1 VCRATS
7 RIDADFMAAE
17 VIFQGRMQ
25 RLDQQAELAGTPR
38 AGLGARE
45 LVLQNIWVLGAYWLL
60 AVLAKEY
67 FSRYQMWPAPLWVP
81 AGLAMFAALSI
92 GREIWPGIF
101 LGSLLTNAITFH
113 DPVIWATMF
122 ACGNTLGAIVAAERA
137 RVRMR
142 VDEMFASVANVSY
155 FSAYTLLHGTIT
167 ACVAVAAMWAQG
179 VVPISATPSRWVEWM
194 LSDASASLLL
204 VPFLLLWRQHD
215 WTRQDV
221 RQLRSE
227 FAITLASAVLAL
239 GYVLVGTTGNRA
251 ADAGAIFL
259 ILLPLLW
266 MSVRLSLALAYP
278 VFVAVVGAMMAGT
291 MAGYGPFSGIE
302 QGGTFTFFAEMTIG
316 FSVSLLLLGGA
327 SNEQRVAERAMRG
340 LNLDLES
347 RVDQRTAELREIH
360 RQLEKAAFYDSL
372 TGLPNRRLLEE
383 RFAFCGAAARRRG
396 DRFALLL
403 IDLDRFKEINDNLG
417 HDAGDALLVET
428 GCRLTTTLRE
438 CDVVAR
444 MGGDEFVVLLPETGD
459 RTGIES
465 VCTRILDVLIEPMLF
480 NGCVIRTAASIGI
493 ALFPD
498 HGGTWQAMYKS
509 ADLALYEA
517 KRDGRATWRWYAEEG
532 VGRE

>member
-1 VCRATS
+1 
-7 RIDADFMAAE
+7 MAAE
-17 VIFQGRMQ
+17 VIFEGRTQ
-25 RLDQQAELAGTPR
+25 RHCRPEGSAGTPPA
-38 AGLGARE
+38 AGLGERE
-45 LVLQNIWVLGAYWLL
+45 LVLQNIWVVGAYWLL

-81 AGLAMFAALSI
+81 AGFAMFAALSI
-92 GREIWPGIF
+92 GREIWPGLF
-101 LGSLLTNAITFH
+101 LGSFLANAITFH
-113 DPVIWATMF
+113 DPAIWATMV
-122 ACGNTLGAIVAAERA
+122 ACGNTLGAIAAAERA
-137 RVRMR
+137 RGRMR
-142 VDEMFASVANVSY
+142 VDEMFATVANVSY
-155 FSAYTLLHGTIT
+155 FSAYTILHGTIT
-167 ACVAVAAMWAQG
+167 ACVSITTMWAKG
-179 VVPISATPSRWVEWM
+179 MVTISQAPSRWVEWM

-204 VPFLLLWRQHD
+204 VPLFLLWRQHD
-215 WTRQDV
+215 WTCQNV

-227 FAITLASAVLAL
+227 FAISLASAVLAL

-278 VFVAVVGAMMAGT
+278 VFVAVLGAMMAGT

-302 QGGTFTFFAEMTIG
+302 PGGTFTFFAQMTIG
-316 FSVSLLLLGGA
+316 FSASLLLLGGA
-327 SNEQRVAERAMRG
+327 SNEQRVAERAMRS
-340 LNLDLES
+340 LNLELET

-417 HDAGDALLVET
+417 HDAGDALLVEA
-428 GCRLTTTLRE
+428 GCRLTTTVRE

-444 MGGDEFVVLLPETGD
+444 MGGDEFVILLPETGD
-459 RTGIES
+459 RTSIES
-465 VCTRILDVLIEPMLF
+465 VCTRILAVLTEPMLF
-480 NGCVIRTAASIGI
+480 NGRVIGTAASIGV

-498 HGGTWQAMYKS
+498 HGATWQTMYKS

-517 KRDGRATWRWYAEEG
+517 KRGGRAMWRWYAAEE